1 MSIDIAIKYGRS
13 PAGRVYFYQHWI
25 PASPAAL
32 VVFIHGLGD
41 HSGRYEAFINGMV
54 SSGFAM
60 AAYDQLGHGR
70 SQGKRGHVGRFSD
83 WVEDLGSFVNFSLAK
98 VPRGTPLF
106 LVGSGLGSLVGVDY
120 LLTHEQD
127 VAGMVSISGAFLPI
141 VRLPRWKA
149 RVAERLRGVFPRLTI
164 DSGIMRECM
173 TGDADEYER
182 LSRDVLF
189 HDRISLC
196 ARHEIASRLQL
207 LGGMPARIHEPMLIV
222 AGTDDRLYDP
232 GGSRWFAERLTSAER
247 QWKAYEG
254 ARHDLL
260 HDVCREAVLSD
271 IAGWIHRH
279 RVGAKA
285 PGEQYPLK
293 RGEEI
298 WQNVS

>member
-25 PASPAAL
+25 PDGPAAL
-32 VVFIHGLGD
+32 VVFVHGLGD
-41 HSGRYEAFINGMV
+41 HSGRYEAFINRMV
-54 SSGFAM
+54 SAGFAM

-70 SQGKRGHVGRFSD
+70 SQGRRGHVRSFSD

-106 LVGSGLGSLVGVDY
+106 LVGSGLGALVGVDY

-141 VRLPRWKA
+141 VRLPRWKS
-149 RVAERLRGVFPRLTI
+149 RLAERLRSVFPSLTI
-164 DSGIMRECM
+164 DSGIRREYL
-173 TGDADEYER
+173 TGDADEFER
-182 LSRDVLF
+182 LSQDGLF
-189 HDRISLC
+189 HERVSLG
-196 ARHEIASRLQL
+196 ARHEIASRLRL
-207 LGGMPARIHEPMLIV
+207 LGGMPARIHEPMLVV

-232 GGSRWFAERLTSAER
+232 GGSRWFAERLASADR
-247 QWKAYEG
+247 QWKTYEG

-260 HDVCREAVLSD
+260 HDVSREALLSD
-271 IAGWIHRH
+271 IAGWIHAR
-279 RVGAKA
+279 RAGARA
-285 PGEQYPLK
+285 AVEQYPLK